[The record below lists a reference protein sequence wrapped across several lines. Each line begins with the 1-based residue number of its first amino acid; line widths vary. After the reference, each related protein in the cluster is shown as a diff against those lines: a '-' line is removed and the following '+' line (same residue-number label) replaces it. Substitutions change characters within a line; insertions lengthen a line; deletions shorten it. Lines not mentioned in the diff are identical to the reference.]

1 MSSDVPSTDGPQQQ
15 RPHAQQPPPY
25 PGYGSS
31 STSPPPPDPWGGQ
44 YPAYPG
50 GIAPGAPAMSSGQRP
65 GSVVAAAVIAMVM
78 SALTGGLWLLL
89 GIYIVA
95 AGDSVL
101 EQLRNRADFQ
111 QMLTQAQ
118 MTFDEFQ
125 DIMSVLG
132 VVALVLGT
140 FMLLAIIPAIG
151 VLRRSRAARVIL
163 IVLSVITVLAGLF
176 FTLTGLFLGLLW
188 VVAGIA
194 VIVLLYVGG
203 ASAWFAGRPSQSGG
217 VPVW

>member
-15 RPHAQQPPPY
+15 RPHTQQPPPY

-31 STSPPPPDPWGGQ
+31 GASHPPPDPWGGH
-44 YPAYPG
+44 PAYPG
-50 GIAPGAPAMSSGQRP
+50 GIAPGAPAMSSEQRP

-78 SALTGGLWLLL
+78 SALTGGLWLLF
-89 GIYIVA
+89 GIYIIA

-101 EQLRNRADFQ
+101 DRFRNRADFQ
-111 QMLTQAQ
+111 RMLTQAQ
-118 MTFDEFQ
+118 MTFEDFR
-125 DIMSVLG
+125 DMLSAVG
-132 VVALVLGT
+132 VVALVLGVL
-140 FMLLAIIPAIG
+140 MLLAIIPAIG

-163 IVLSVITVLAGLF
+163 IVLSVLTVLPGLF

-188 VVAGIA
+188 VLAGIA

-217 VPVW
+217 SLAW